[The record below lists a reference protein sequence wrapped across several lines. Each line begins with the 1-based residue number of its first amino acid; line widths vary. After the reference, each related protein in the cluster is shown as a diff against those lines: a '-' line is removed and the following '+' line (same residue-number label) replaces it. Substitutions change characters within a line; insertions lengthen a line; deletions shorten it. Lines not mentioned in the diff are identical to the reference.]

1 MRPSP
6 SSDRFLA
13 LHLHRLGA
21 DLAIRRGSARPG
33 AAFATVAQGAVAS
46 ASGVAALAGVR
57 AGDSLLRA
65 RGRCPDIRFGP
76 ADPAGEARL
85 LAALARLAAG
95 AGLEAWTYGTCTLAG
110 PVATG
115 AGAELR
121 ALVAAMGAASSLG
134 IAARPGIADVAGA
147 AVLLARHAHG
157 GADGGDALWMAPP
170 GGTAA
175 ALAPLPV
182 EALSLAAPVERAV
195 RAAGLDRIGGLMAL
209 GPVRIAGRYGL
220 DVARQVAALTGTDRR
235 RSAPAGPAAIVPLP
249 MSGERR
255 QLGGGALTA
264 AATARPG
271 AVPATATA
279 TGLAAAAA
287 RARRIAD
294 LPSGGEDLAPI
305 LLRALPD
312 GGALVGWPPEPI
324 RALGGGTPPGGAFS
338 WRTREYAALPSAA
351 SPFDTGAEAPNGERA
366 QEGWRVPTGSGAVL
380 WLTRGRTGWA
390 CAGAF
395 V

>member
-1 MRPSP
+1 MHPSP
-6 SSDRFLA
+6 SADRFLA

-21 DLAIRRGSARPG
+21 DLAVRQGRAG
-33 AAFATVAQGAVAS
+33 AGGAFATVAQGAVAS
-46 ASGVAALAGVR
+46 ASGAATLAGVR

-65 RGRCPDIRFGP
+65 RGRCPDIRFAP
-76 ADPAGEARL
+76 ADPGGEARL
-85 LAALARLAAG
+85 LSALARLAAR

-110 PVATG
+110 RVAPG

-147 AVLLARHAHG
+147 AALLARHAHG
-157 GADGGDALWMAPP
+157 GPGGDDALWMAPP

-182 EALSLAAPVERAV
+182 GALSLAAPVERAV
-195 RAAGLDRIGGLMAL
+195 LAAGLDRIGALMSL
-209 GPVRIAGRYGL
+209 GQVRIAGRYGL

-235 RSAPAGPAAIVPLP
+235 RETLATPAAIVPLP
-249 MSGERR
+249 ARGARR

-264 AATARPG
+264 AAPPG
-271 AVPATATA
+271 PGPMTHTA
-279 TGLAAAAA
+279 TGLAAAAR

-312 GGALVGWPPEPI
+312 GGALIGWPPEPI
-324 RALGGGTPPGGAFS
+324 RALGGGAPTGGAFS
-338 WRTREYAALPSAA
+338 WRARDYAALPSAA
-351 SPFDTGAEAPNGERA
+351 SPFDTGAESPGGERA